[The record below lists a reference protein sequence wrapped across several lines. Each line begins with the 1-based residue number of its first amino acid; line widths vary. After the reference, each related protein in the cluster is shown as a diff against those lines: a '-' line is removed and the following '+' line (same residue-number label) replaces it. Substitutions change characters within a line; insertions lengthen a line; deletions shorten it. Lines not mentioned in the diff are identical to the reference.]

1 MDKTLAKAA
10 EEFAVHAA
18 DTKAANDVYIE
29 ARTAFE
35 GLENERREKARA
47 MMELIPDGE
56 QEVYI
61 AVDAATVVRV
71 NRNGMVSVHPLITL

>member
-18 DTKAANDVYIE
+18 TTKAAGDAYVD
-29 ARTAFE
+29 ARTTYE

-47 MMELIPDGE
+47 MMDLIPEGE

-61 AVDAATVVRV
+61 AVDAATMVKV
-71 NRNGMVSVHPLITL
+71 NRNGVVSVHPFVTL